1 MNMAFLNVIGSGS
14 SGNAYVID
22 CGNEILLVEAGL
34 SYKNAI
40 LPAMNGKQDK
50 VVGCMVSHVHL
61 DHVAHVNEMIQR
73 AIPVYSND
81 DVAKKYSGVIALR
94 ARTKFKI
101 DGFTVQCLPVPH
113 GSTPCY
119 SFIIDHESFGR
130 ILFITDCL
138 YFPYKIKGVNH
149 LMIEANYMTDI
160 IENNATKNVWNSS
173 ASDTHMEI
181 NTTLR
186 SIRGMYSSDMM
197 NIILLHLSNGN
208 SDKYKFIEMVRNEVG
223 IIPYIAEPKLI
234 VELKKEEF

>member
-1 MNMAFLNVIGSGS
+1 
-14 SGNAYVID
+14 
-22 CGNEILLVEAGL
+22 
-34 SYKNAI
+34 
-40 LPAMNGKQDK
+40 
-50 VVGCMVSHVHL
+50 MV
-61 DHVAHVNEMIQR
+61 QR

-81 DVAKKYSGVIALR
+81 DVANKYKGVIALK

-101 DGFTVQCLPVPH
+101 GSFTVQCLLVPH

-149 LMIEANYMTDI
+149 LMIEANYSNEI
-160 IENNATKNVWNSS
+160 IENNAVNNVWNSS
-173 ASDTHMEI
+173 ASNTHMEI

-186 SIRGMYSSDMM
+186 SIRQMYSSDMM

-208 SDKYKFIEMVRNEVG
+208 SDKYKFIDMVHNEVG
-223 IIPYIAEPKLI
+223 IIPYIAEPNLK
-234 VELKKEEF
+234 VELKKEDF